1 MEKILIKNAKID
13 DLASIDPTDSEKS
26 KEQLEIVKKLDDLD

>member
-13 DLASIDPTDSEKS
+13 ALASIDPTDSENQKNS
-26 KEQLEIVKKLDDLD
+26 LKLLKN